1 MIKKIIPLGTIL
13 FLLFAGSLKSQT
25 IINPNY
31 SLKSH
36 ETLNIIKIEAQSE
49 ATLFYMSIENKIDK
63 GTFCADKN
71 LYIIYPDG
79 KRSKLEA
86 SSGIPVCP
94 DTYQFKK
101 PGERLEF
108 VLTFPPLKKGTEW
121 IDLVE
126 ECSDNCFSF
135 YGVSL
140 NNEMNKRIDDA
151 FTLAENDEP
160 LKAMGSFISIAE
172 DVDKSNPGIEGLLY
186 INIIKLAVATGDEAK
201 AKEWYKKFKLSEAPR
216 LSEYLKYLN
225 DQGIKF

>member
-1 MIKKIIPLGTIL
+1 MIKKIISLGTIL

-36 ETLNIIKIEAQSE
+36 ETLNIIKIEARSE
-49 ATLFYMSIENKIDK
+49 AMLFYMSIENKIDK

-71 LYIIYPDG
+71 IYIIYPDG

-101 PGERLEF
+101 PGEKLEF

-201 AKEWYKKFKLSEAPR
+201 AGEWYKKFKLSEAPR

>member
-1 MIKKIIPLGTIL
+1 MIKKIISLGTIL

-36 ETLNIIKIEAQSE
+36 ETLNIIKIEARSE
-49 ATLFYMSIENKIDK
+49 AMLFYMSIENKIDK

-71 LYIIYPDG
+71 IYIIYPDG

-101 PGERLEF
+101 PGEKLEF

-201 AKEWYKKFKLSEAPR
+201 AGEWYKKFKLSEAPR

-225 DQGIKF
+225 DQGIKY